1 MRMVPRKH
9 FECSNCFSPT
19 ATLNWMSR
27 RKWMSTKSA
36 KSRKFSY
43 WFFPPSMSYL
53 KWKMR
58 TCSRIWRRKKKFI
71 FLCFVAAVDW
81 GAPQPWEVS
90 GVVGVPTG
98 HMKEEEPEEG
108 FSWKAV
114 TGPIPAETSKGWLE
128 EGEPGASSFHSVFQL
143 TKETRVTAP
152 T

>member
-1 MRMVPRKH
+1 MNEDGTKKALWVLKLLQ
-9 FECSNCFSPT
+9 SNCNPELDEQKKMDELKVCKIKEIF
-19 ATLNWMSR
+19 LLV
-27 RKWMSTKSA
+27 
-36 KSRKFSY
+36 
-43 WFFPPSMSYL
+43 FPSIYELFKVENENLLQNL
-53 KWKMR
+53 KEE
-58 TCSRIWRRKKKFI
+58 KKFI

-128 EGEPGASSFHSVFQL
+128 EGEPLVRS
-143 TKETRVTAP
+143 E
-152 T
+152 

>member
-1 MRMVPRKH
+1 MNEDSTKKALWVLKLLQ
-9 FECSNCFSPT
+9 SNCNPELDEHKVCKIKEIF
-19 ATLNWMSR
+19 LLV
-27 RKWMSTKSA
+27 
-36 KSRKFSY
+36 
-43 WFFPPSMSYL
+43 FPSIYELFKVENENLLQNLEEKP
-53 KWKMR
+53 
-58 TCSRIWRRKKKFI
+58 FI